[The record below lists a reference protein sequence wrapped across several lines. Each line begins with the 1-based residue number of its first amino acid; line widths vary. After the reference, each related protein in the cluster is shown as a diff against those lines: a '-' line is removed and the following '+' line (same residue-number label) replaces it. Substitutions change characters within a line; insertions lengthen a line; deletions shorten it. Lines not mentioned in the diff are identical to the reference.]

1 MKKTIFDEHELQ
13 KEFQEYDRDYYS
25 LDGYEALLMFYD
37 EIDED
42 MELDVIA
49 ICGDCTEYGNY
60 SSCDFRDL
68 INDYNYIYTK
78 EEYLSDNNLE
88 ENDFNEDE
96 YISELINKLE
106 NKTDVLHL
114 SNGDYI
120 IFSF

>member
-1 MKKTIFDEHELQ
+1 MKKTFFNGNELQ

-49 ICGDCTEYGNY
+49 ICGDCTEYGKF
-60 SSCDFRDL
+60 SSCDFQDL
-68 INDYNYIYTK
+68 INDYDYIYTK
-78 EEYLSDNNLE
+78 EEYLSDNDIDE
-88 ENDFNEDE
+88 KDFNEDE

>member
-1 MKKTIFDEHELQ
+1 MKKTFFNGNELQ

-25 LDGYEALLMFYD
+25 LDGYEALLTFYD
-37 EIDED
+37 EINED

-49 ICGDCTEYGNY
+49 ICGDCTEYGNF
-60 SSCDFRDL
+60 SSYDFQDL
-68 INDYNYIYTK
+68 INDYDYIYTK
-78 EEYLSDNNLE
+78 EEYLSDNDIDE
-88 ENDFNEDE
+88 KDFDEDE

>member
-1 MKKTIFDEHELQ
+1 MKKTFFNENELQ

-25 LDGYEALLMFYD
+25 LDGYEALLKFYD

-49 ICGDCTEYGNY
+49 ICGDCTEYGNF
-60 SSCDFRDL
+60 SSCDFQDL
-68 INDYNYIYTK
+68 INDYGYIYTK
-78 EEYLSDNNLE
+78 EEYLSDNDID

-106 NKTDVLHL
+106 NKTCVLKL
-114 SNGDYI
+114 ENGDYI

>member
-1 MKKTIFDEHELQ
+1 MKKTIFNGNELQ

-25 LDGYEALLMFYD
+25 IFGYDALLEFYD

-60 SSCDFRDL
+60 SSYDFQDL
-68 INDYNYIYTK
+68 INNYEYIYTK
-78 EEYLSDNNLE
+78 NEYMSDNNIE

-114 SNGDYI
+114 PNGDYI

>member
-1 MKKTIFDEHELQ
+1 MKKTFFNGSELQ

-49 ICGDCTEYGNY
+49 ICGDCTEYGKY
-60 SSCDFRDL
+60 SSCDFRHL
-68 INDYNYIYTK
+68 INDYDYIYTK
-78 EEYLSDNNLE
+78 EEYLSDNDIDE
-88 ENDFNEDE
+88 KDFDEDE

>member
-1 MKKTIFDEHELQ
+1 MKKTFFNGNELQ

-42 MELDVIA
+42 MELGVIA
-49 ICGDCTEYGNY
+49 VCGDCTEYGKF
-60 SSCDFRDL
+60 SSCDFQDL
-68 INDYNYIYTK
+68 INDYDYIYTK
-78 EEYLSDNNLE
+78 EEYLSDNDIDE
-88 ENDFNEDE
+88 KDFNEDE